1 MEGVTRE
8 PPRLER
14 PDRARFERDHLRPGR
29 PVILTGVA
37 DAWPARERWRP
48 ERLARE
54 HGRRVVS
61 GFALRGGEITS
72 HPRYGLALEDCALA
86 DALRPATPGAP
97 AGWRVRSDLAA
108 TLPELL
114 GDFEVPV
121 YCRGGLALETF
132 LWVTPA
138 GLRTGLHWDS
148 PENLFAQVVG
158 SRRFVLLPPAAT
170 EAVYPHPLL
179 SATPQ
184 FSRVDYAAPDL
195 ARFPRYAD
203 LRPLTCTLAPGEV
216 LYLPSGWWHA
226 AESDELTVAVNFW
239 WLRAAIL
246 PRAALYA
253 AVKRLRARLP

>member
-1 MEGVTRE
+1 M
-8 PPRLER
+8 PPRLHR
-14 PDRARFERDHLRPGR
+14 PTRERFEREHLRPGR
-29 PVILTGVA
+29 PAILTGVA
-37 DAWPARERWRP
+37 DAWPALERWRP

-54 HGRRVVS
+54 HGRRVVR
-61 GFALRGGEITS
+61 GFALRGGEIHA
-72 HPRYGLALEDCALA
+72 HPRYGLALEDCALG
-86 DALRPATPGAP
+86 DALRPPTPGAP
-97 AGWRVRSDLAA
+97 AGWRVRTDLAA

-121 YCRGGLALETF
+121 YCRGGLALEAF

-158 SRRFVLLPPAAT
+158 ARRFLLLPPEAT
-170 EAVYPHPLL
+170 PAVYPHPFF

-203 LRPLTCTLAPGEV
+203 ARPLACTVAPGEV

-226 AESDELTVAVNFW
+226 AESDELTLAVNFW
-239 WLRAAIL
+239 WLRPAIL

-253 AVKRLRARLP
+253 AAKRLRARLP